1 MAVVKGADIQQ
12 IPGGHVRAR
21 VDPSRCQGHT
31 LRAMIAPETFELD
44 DADGHANAIA
54 GDVPHDRH
62 EAVLEAARSC
72 PEQSIT
78 VKGADGQRV
87 EQ

>member
-1 MAVVKGADIQQ
+1 
-12 IPGGHVRAR
+12 
-21 VDPSRCQGHT
+21 
-31 LRAMIAPETFELD
+31 MIAPETFELD